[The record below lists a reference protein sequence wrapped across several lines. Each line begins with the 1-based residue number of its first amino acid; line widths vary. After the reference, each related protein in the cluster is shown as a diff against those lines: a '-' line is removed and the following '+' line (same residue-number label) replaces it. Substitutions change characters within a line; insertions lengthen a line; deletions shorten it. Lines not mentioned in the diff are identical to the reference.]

1 MPLKY
6 LSNFWKTLEI
16 YLIICGINII
26 LSWSVNCIIKS
37 SAVHQPAIFTITD
50 TELYVS
56 VVTLSIEDNI
66 KLAQQ
71 LNCGFHRPS
80 NWNKYQSK
88 TTMEGK
94 NNIYII

>member
-1 MPLKY
+1 M
-6 LSNFWKTLEI
+6 
-16 YLIICGINII
+16 
-26 LSWSVNCIIKS
+26 NCIIKS

-56 VVTLSIEDNI
+56 VVTLSIEDNA
-66 KLAQQ
+66 KLPQQ

-94 NNIYII
+94 NNIHII